1 MSKICFSGQG
11 SPSLS
16 FLSTQP
22 VLPYSK
28 KIKIKNCHQERLL
41 ILTRNFYWSNLKED
55 LQEGK
60 YICTFEI
67 INSGQN
73 GQIPLILKYYAI

>member
-55 LQEGK
+55 EK
-60 YICTFEI
+60 WYVHNIFT
-67 INSGQN
+67 INYKWQVVTSC
-73 GQIPLILKYYAI
+73 YY